1 MNDARQANGKVG
13 DESVRQ
19 KGKGEL
25 LTMNGIDPWASE
37 QRFDV
42 SKLIE
47 EFGMSSFTPALASR
61 LQGFLL
67 AKRGGMLAHRELD
80 HWLADSEK
88 GKPVA
93 VMSGI
98 KPSSEFHLGS
108 KLTAQELIFYQK
120 NFGAKVF
127 YAIADLEAFADN
139 GITLEQSHETAVS
152 NVADLLALGLDEK
165 NAHIYKQSE
174 ERRVMNA
181 AFIYSKRA
189 TPAMLN
195 AIYGER
201 NYSLYFSALVQV
213 ADILLPQ
220 HKDFGGPKR
229 VLVPVGIDQDPHIR
243 FARDIA
249 FKEKLALPC
258 ATYHVTM
265 RGLRGETKM
274 SKRDPMS
281 TLSLSDSQ
289 EVAKKKLMAA
299 FTGGR
304 ATAEEQ
310 RKLGGD
316 IEKDVLY
323 ELARFHFIDDD
334 ALLEEMKQDMVT
346 GRLLSGEYKQKY
358 VPYML
363 DWLAAHQKR
372 KKECLPRAKR
382 ILEKAQKEG

>member
-1 MNDARQANGKVG
+1 M
-13 DESVRQ
+13 SS
-19 KGKGEL
+19 
-25 LTMNGIDPWASE
+25 TSIDPWASE
-37 QRFDV
+37 QQFDIA
-42 SKLIE
+42 KLIE
-47 EFGMSSFTPALASR
+47 EFGMSPFTPALAAR
-61 LQGFLL
+61 LPGFLL
-67 AKRGGMLAHRELD
+67 ARRGGLTAHRELD
-80 HWLADSEK
+80 LWLSDAEK

-108 KLTAQELIFYQK
+108 KLTAQELIYYQK
-120 NFGAKVF
+120 KFGAKVF

-139 GITLEQSHETAVS
+139 GLSLEQSHETAVS

-201 NYSLYFSALVQV
+201 NYSLYFSALLQV

-220 HKDFGGPKR
+220 HKEFGGPKR

-258 ATYHVTM
+258 STYHVTM

-274 SKRDPMS
+274 SKRDPAS
-281 TLSLSDSQ
+281 TLSLSDSP
-289 EVAKKKLMAA
+289 EAAKKKLMSA

-310 RKLGGD
+310 KRLGGE
-316 IEKDVLY
+316 IGKDVLY
-323 ELARFHFIDDD
+323 ELARFHFIEDD

-346 GRLLSGEYKQKY
+346 GRLLTGAYKQKY
-358 VPYML
+358 IPCML
-363 DWLAAHQKR
+363 DWLGAHQKK
-372 KKECLPRAKR
+372 KKEMLPRARK
-382 ILEKAQKEG
+382 ILEKAHEEG

>member
-1 MNDARQANGKVG
+1 MNNPP
-13 DESVRQ
+13 
-19 KGKGEL
+19 
-25 LTMNGIDPWASE
+25 IDPWASE
-37 QRFDV
+37 QQFDIA
-42 SKLIE
+42 KLIE
-47 EFGMSSFTPALASR
+47 DFGMSPFATPLSDR
-61 LQGFLL
+61 LNGFLL
-67 AKRGGMLAHRELD
+67 SRRGGILAHRELD
-80 HWLADSEK
+80 HWLSDAEK

-108 KLTAQELIFYQK
+108 KLTAQELIYYQK
-120 NFGAKVF
+120 KFGAKVF

-139 GITLEQSHETAVS
+139 GLTLEQSHETAVS
-152 NVADLLALGLDEK
+152 NVADLLALGLDGK

-201 NYSLYFSALVQV
+201 NYSLYFSALTQV

-249 FKEKLALPC
+249 FKEKLTLPC

-274 SKRDPMS
+274 SKRDPAS
-281 TLSLSDSQ
+281 TLSLSDTP
-289 EVAKKKLMAA
+289 EVAKKKLMGA

-310 RKLGGD
+310 KRLGGE

-334 ALLEEMKQDMVT
+334 SLLEEMKQDMVT
-346 GRLLSGEYKQKY
+346 GRLLTGEYKQKY
-358 VPYML
+358 VPHML
-363 DWLAAHQKR
+363 AWLKAHQEK
-372 KKECLPRAKR
+372 KKEMLPKARKM
-382 ILEKAQKEG
+382 LEKAEKEG

>member
-1 MNDARQANGKVG
+1 MLMNN
-13 DESVRQ
+13 S
-19 KGKGEL
+19 
-25 LTMNGIDPWASE
+25 TIDPWASE
-37 QRFDV
+37 QQFDV
-42 SKLIE
+42 GKLIE
-47 EFGMSSFTPALASR
+47 EFGMSPFTPALAAQLPS
-61 LQGFLL
+61 FLL
-67 AKRGGMLAHRELD
+67 AHRGGLLAHRELD
-80 HWLADSEK
+80 LWLTDAKK

-108 KLTAQELIFYQK
+108 KLTAQELIYYQK
-120 NFGAKVF
+120 KFGAKEF

-139 GITLEQSHETAVS
+139 GLTLEQSHETAVS

-165 NAHIYKQSE
+165 NAHIYKQSQ

-213 ADILLPQ
+213 ADIMLPQ
-220 HKDFGGPKR
+220 HKDFGGQKR

-243 FARDIA
+243 FSRDIA
-249 FKEKLALPC
+249 FKEKLSLPC

-274 SKRDPMS
+274 SKRDPSS
-281 TLSLSDSQ
+281 TLSLSDSP
-289 EVAKKKLMAA
+289 EVAKKKLMSA

-310 RKLGGD
+310 KKLGGE

-334 ALLEEMKQDMVT
+334 ALLDEMKQDMVT
-346 GRLLSGEYKQKY
+346 GRLLTGEYKQKWI
-358 VPYML
+358 PRML
-363 DWLAAHQKR
+363 GWLAEHQKK
-372 KKECLPRAKR
+372 KKEMLPRARK
-382 ILEKAQKEG
+382 ILGKAEKDG

>member
-1 MNDARQANGKVG
+1 MN
-13 DESVRQ
+13 
-19 KGKGEL
+19 
-25 LTMNGIDPWASE
+25 IDPWASE
-37 QRFDV
+37 QQFDL

-47 EFGMSSFTPALASR
+47 EFGMSRFTLALAAR
-61 LQGFLL
+61 LSGFLL
-67 AKRGGMLAHRELD
+67 AKRGGLLAHRELD
-80 HWLADSEK
+80 LWLSDAEK

-108 KLTAQELIFYQK
+108 KLTAEELIFYQK
-120 NFGAKVF
+120 RFGAKVF

-139 GITLEQSHETAVS
+139 GLSLEQSHETAVS

-165 NAHIYKQSE
+165 NAHIYKQSC

-189 TPAMLN
+189 TPAMLS

-201 NYSLYFSALVQV
+201 NYSLYFSSLVQV
-213 ADILLPQ
+213 GDILLPQ
-220 HKDFGGPKR
+220 HNDFGGQKR

-243 FARDIA
+243 FSRDIA
-249 FKEKLALPC
+249 FKEKLLLPC
-258 ATYHVTM
+258 ATYHATM

-274 SKRDPMS
+274 SKRDPS
-281 TLSLSDSQ
+281 SVLSLSDSH
-289 EVAKKKLMAA
+289 EVAKKKLMSA

-310 RKLGGD
+310 RRLGGE

-323 ELARFHFIDDD
+323 ELCRFHFIDDE
-334 ALLEEMKQDMVT
+334 ALLDEMKQDMVS
-346 GRLLSGEYKQKY
+346 GRLLTGEYKQKW
-358 VPYML
+358 VPYILKWL
-363 DWLAAHQKR
+363 DAHQKR
-372 KKECLPRAKR
+372 KKEMLPKAKKL
-382 ILEKAQKEG
+382 LEKAEKEG